1 MLLKSFEQYPIK
13 RYETLAIISN
23 KKGRGMPEKSYD
35 EVIRQNTTNWQFIMP
50 LNKKIWRLRIKIEL
64 SYIIEY
70 V

>member
-1 MLLKSFEQYPIK
+1 
-13 RYETLAIISN
+13 
-23 KKGRGMPEKSYD
+23 MPEKSYD